1 MDRVEV
7 EVVEPDNSVLIDFI
21 GFDSTL
27 ELTLLWPL
35 RLVYHLITQ
44 HSRHL
49 KSHLGVEGFV
59 SLDIIVMSYKV

>member
-1 MDRVEV
+1 MEV

-35 RLVYHLITQ
+35 RLVYHLTTQ
-44 HSRHL
+44 HSCHL

-59 SLDIIVMSYKV
+59 SLGIIVMSYKV